1 MSPTEL
7 SLKLL
12 REEGYLVEVVEKWIP
27 GANIRKDLFGFID
40 MVAIKKGETLAVQC
54 TSYSHVAERIN
65 KITDSENILTV
76 REANWRVEVHG
87 WGKEKNRWKLKRRVD
102 LS

>member
-1 MSPTEL
+1 
-7 SLKLL
+7 
-12 REEGYLVEVVEKWIP
+12 
-27 GANIRKDLFGFID
+27 
-40 MVAIKKGETLAVQC
+40 
-54 TSYSHVAERIN
+54 
-65 KITDSENILTV
+65 V